1 MSKIVS
7 AADSIAD
14 IANNAT
20 VASAGVIGW
29 VTPDAVLRALG
40 ERHKTTQ
47 SPRDLTFYFPC
58 GTGDA
63 MDIKGMDHVAREG
76 LMKRIVSGS
85 FINPVDPKTGNR
97 PELMRLVRENK
108 IEAYSWPIGATMHWL
123 REVARNSPG
132 YMTRVGLGTYADP
145 RHGGGKFTE
154 KAVDDL
160 IRVIEIDGEELLFY
174 PSWPIDVAIIRAA
187 TADEHGNLSWE
198 DEPLTTA
205 SMALAL
211 AAKASGG
218 KVIAQVRRIVPVGTR
233 PATQNR
239 LPGIYVD
246 QIVVDPEMMM
256 TTDVPYDAGYLGQN
270 QTDIAT
276 LSAPPFSVDRIIANR
291 ITPEVR
297 KHELAIFGFGAA
309 TDVPLVM
316 AENGLLDGDKIYD
329 YPGTT
334 EHGAYGGIVM
344 PGWQFSANINPD
356 ALLDGLS
363 QFDAIDGGLCKFAA
377 LSFAEY
383 DNQGVVNVSKFGSA
397 NPGSGGFIDIAQN
410 AERLIFAGTFTTGG
424 LRAEVVDGKL
434 VITREG
440 KVKKFVNTAQS
451 ITYRVQDGV
460 KNRNQ
465 EALIVTERAVFKCG
479 AEGLELIEIA
489 PGIDLQT
496 QILDLMDFAPCRIAT
511 PLKIM
516 DARHFQKPPS
526 HKETTT
532 HENA

>member
-1 MSKIVS
+1 MTKVTTAEQAVAGI
-7 AADSIAD
+7 DS
-14 IANNAT
+14 NMT

-29 VTPDAVLRALG
+29 VTPDAVLKALG
-40 ERHKTTQ
+40 ERFSKTHE
-47 SPRDLTFYFPC
+47 PRDLTFYFPC

-63 MDIKGMDHVAREG
+63 MGIKGMDHVAREG

-85 FINPVDPKTGNR
+85 YINPVDPETGER
-97 PELMRLVRENK
+97 PKLMQLIHANK

-154 KAVDDL
+154 RAVDDL
-160 IRVIEIDGEELLFY
+160 IRLIELDGEELLFY
-174 PSWPIDVAIIRAA
+174 PSWPVDVAILRAA

-205 SMALAL
+205 NVALAL

-218 KVIAQVRRIVPVGTR
+218 KVIAQVRRIVEVGSR
-233 PATQNR
+233 PANQNR

-246 QIVVDPEMMM
+246 SVVVDPDMMM
-256 TTDVPYDAGYLGQN
+256 TTDVAYDPAYFGGTQKELS
-270 QTDIAT
+270 T
-276 LSAPPFSVDRIIANR
+276 LAAPPFSVDRIIANR
-291 ITPEVR
+291 IAPEVR

-316 AENGLLDGDKIYD
+316 NENGAFENGGIYD

-356 ALLDGLS
+356 ALLDGVT
-363 QFDAIDGGLCKFAA
+363 QFDAIDGGLCKFTA

-383 DNQGVVNVSKFGSA
+383 DAQGTVNVSKFGRA
-397 NPGSGGFIDIAQN
+397 NPGAGGFIDIAQN

-424 LRAEVVDGKL
+424 LKADVANGRL
-434 VITREG
+434 VIEREG
-440 KVKKFVNTAQS
+440 KVKKFVSTATS
-451 ITYRVQDGV
+451 ITYRVQEGV
-460 KNRNQ
+460 AKRNQ
-465 EALIVTERAVFKCG
+465 EALIVTERAVFRCM
-479 AEGLELIEIA
+479 EDGLELIEIA

-496 QILDLMDFAPCRIAT
+496 QVLDLMDFAPVRIAQ
-511 PLKIM
+511 PLPLM
-516 DARHFQKPPS
+516 DAAHFNKTAQAKR
-526 HKETTT
+526 